1 MAPLHVVVLLSLLS
15 LGGTER
21 LHTAGDRDGKGV
33 GAVRHPTSERKHALD
48 QSASISLRCAM
59 TVGGWCRDF
68 LEQTKI
74 KWLAPPRGDT
84 PCPNNCSS
92 IGRCNYDIGYCDCP
106 VGTTGEDCST
116 HQKRPCAK
124 SQRHVGSNP
133 EEMAQPLS
141 HIGPDMRDL
150 DTSAYGNMY
159 SRCAARWCIL
169 IHLLIQSSLSLSLNC
184 QRVSA
189 AHVPVPKVFATWS
202 GQKSWGERTR
212 DEVYGERG
220 WCNSSTPV
228 FNMPCIID
236 GLAGD
241 LCDEPIEHMCPG
253 QCSGQGVCNLGFCN
267 CDPGYY
273 GHDCARPRASVK
285 PKPSRILTQPWLAT
299 AVIVPPASLDPPPA
313 TLRKRPLIYVYDLEP
328 LFQSK
333 MLQMRING
341 WADWPWF
348 HLPGGSPAAGAS
360 APQVPERHL
369 QRAGVQL
376 SEEPDTLLH
385 ESLLLSE
392 HRTFDP
398 EEADFFYVPHMATC
412 HAFPINGWADWP
424 WFHLPGG
431 GCWEMLRSQELHSA
445 SLPQTAPGSCTS
457 PTSSWTPSAGSRS
470 GTRSGTGGGR
480 DHVWLFTHDEGA
492 CWVPNEVTPSVWLTH
507 WGRMGPHTSNS
518 AFLADDYNHDV
529 IHPTLLPK
537 GWHATTNITGHVCYD
552 PVKDLV
558 VPSVKVP
565 GHYQHSALQ
574 GHPAKPRDKLFYFRG
589 DVGKHRL
596 THYSRG
602 VRQSIYKMAIDG
614 GWGKTH
620 GVWIG
625 DSSDVPGD
633 YSEHLATSIF
643 CLVAAGDGWSG
654 RAEDAMLHGCI
665 PVNIQ
670 DGVHTV
676 FQSILNYSSYGV
688 TVAEKDVKDIV
699 QILKAIPERQV
710 HSMQAHIGR
719 VWHRFR
725 WATTPLLES
734 ELRRRL
740 GEHAPILADGTDH
753 EPITPLYPLPFRGDP
768 TMDDAFDTVL
778 QFLHSRINAT
788 R

>member
-74 KWLAPPRGDT
+74 KWMAPPRGDT

-92 IGRCNYDIGYCDCP
+92 VGRCNYDIGYCDCP
-106 VGTTGEDCST
+106 
-116 HQKRPCAK
+116 
-124 SQRHVGSNP
+124 SQRHVGSNA

-159 SRCAARWCIL
+159 SRCAGICDDDNAVCYCDGPFGRIPPAPGSPAGAPPL
-169 IHLLIQSSLSLSLNC
+169 KVGRPLLTSYSS
-184 QRVSA
+184 
-189 AHVPVPKVFATWS
+189 PDTTWS

-299 AVIVPPASLDPPPA
+299 AVI
-313 TLRKRPLIYVYDLEP
+313 RPLIYVYDLEP

-333 MLQMRING
+333 MLQMRIPSSWCVHRKYQSGNRSELVSN
-341 WADWPWF
+341 WVY
-348 HLPGGSPAAGAS
+348 AA
-360 APQVPERHL
+360 
-369 QRAGVQL
+369 
-376 SEEPDTLLH
+376 DTLLH

-398 EEADFFYVPHMATC
+398 DEADFFYVPHMATC

-431 GCWEMLRSQELHSA
+431 PRVMHLSNIILDTKRWIQARY
-445 SLPQTAPGSCTS
+445 PF
-457 PTSSWTPSAGSRS
+457 WDR
-470 GTRSGTGGGR
+470 RGGR